1 MPPPGGRRPAPEH
14 ARCRH
19 ASRLAHQRP
28 LVSPTTGPLPELYN
42 LSRWQEDNSAKK
54 REAAVPPH
62 VYAIAR
68 RAYSQLRE
76 KVGMAE
82 AERAAAAASGGPA
95 SPRSL
100 RQPSP

>member
-1 MPPPGGRRPAPEH
+1 MPPRLS
-14 ARCRH
+14 
-19 ASRLAHQRP
+19 SRHQRP

-100 RQPSP
+100 RQSSP

>member
-1 MPPPGGRRPAPEH
+1 MPP
-14 ARCRH
+14 
-19 ASRLAHQRP
+19 
-28 LVSPTTGPLPELYN
+28 Y
-42 LSRWQEDNSAKK
+42 
-54 REAAVPPH
+54 